1 MAFSV
6 VLSAGIRGMHVELVH
21 VEADIS
27 NGLPVFHMVGY
38 LSSEVKEAAERVRT
52 AIRNA
57 DIVLPA
63 KKIMVNLAPATMR
76 KKGASYDLPIALAV
90 LASLGV
96 IPKEE
101 LERVLVIGEL
111 SLSGH
116 VRKVSGILPI
126 VKQARD
132 AGCHTCILPL
142 ANRTE
147 GNLVEGI
154 RMIGVSHL
162 KEALGYLTHT
172 LEPEALAGRE
182 GKEETDGAAEEL
194 TEFLDFAQVRGQ
206 QAVKRAAEVAAAGGH
221 NLLLVGPPGSGKS
234 MIARRIPTILPPPTE
249 EESMEI
255 TTVYSIR
262 GMVDE
267 RHPLITG
274 RPFREVHH
282 TVTRAALIGGGAVPV
297 PGELSLAHG
306 GVLFLDELTEFQKSV
321 LEMLR
326 QPLEERQVVIARSHG
341 SYWFPANVMLTAAMN
356 PCPCGNFP
364 DMGKCSC
371 TPSQIRRYLSRV
383 SQPFLDRMD
392 LCTEAPK
399 IAYDDLKGDGKG
411 RKFGGNQG
419 TGVPGKEDSDQKVCG
434 NKGFVQCDAGLRRS
448 GAVLRSG
455 CRGGSANAKS
465 VPCIGSYGPDL
476 SQDLKSRTYDRRSG
490 RQRTHSGASS
500 ERGGRLPDYGQE
512 ILGQMK
518 RRQNHDV

>member
-172 LEPEALAGRE
+172 LEPETLAGRE

-297 PGELSLAHG
+297 AW
-306 GVLFLDELTEFQKSV
+306 LT
-321 LEMLR
+321 
-326 QPLEERQVVIARSHG
+326 
-341 SYWFPANVMLTAAMN
+341 
-356 PCPCGNFP
+356 
-364 DMGKCSC
+364 
-371 TPSQIRRYLSRV
+371 
-383 SQPFLDRMD
+383 
-392 LCTEAPK
+392 
-399 IAYDDLKGDGKG
+399 
-411 RKFGGNQG
+411 
-419 TGVPGKEDSDQKVCG
+419 
-434 NKGFVQCDAGLRRS
+434 
-448 GAVLRSG
+448 
-455 CRGGSANAKS
+455 
-465 VPCIGSYGPDL
+465 
-476 SQDLKSRTYDRRSG
+476 
-490 RQRTHSGASS
+490 GASDFCKY
-500 ERGGRLPDYGQE
+500 RAV
-512 ILGQMK
+512 K
-518 RRQNHDV
+518 